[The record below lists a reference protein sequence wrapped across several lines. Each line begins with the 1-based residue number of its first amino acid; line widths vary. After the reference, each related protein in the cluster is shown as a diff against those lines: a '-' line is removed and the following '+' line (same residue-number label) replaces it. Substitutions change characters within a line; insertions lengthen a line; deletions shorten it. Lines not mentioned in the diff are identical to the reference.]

1 MKKLIMLCLIA
12 GLAVNV
18 MAQTKL
24 QVTVKNIKGHK
35 GDILVGLFDNDKD
48 FPRNAMDGKV
58 TKASGNEVTVV
69 FENVKPGKY
78 AVSVLH
84 DANRNKDLD
93 KNKLGIPKEGFG
105 FSNNAMGA
113 IGPPSFE
120 KAQIDLQPD
129 QKDLDISIDMKY
141 M

>member
-1 MKKLIMLCLIA
+1 MALGAMICLAASAI
-12 GLAVNV
+12 
-18 MAQTKL
+18 AQTTL

-48 FPRNAMDGKV
+48 FPRNAKEGKIA
-58 TKASGNEVTVV
+58 KATADQVTVV
-69 FENVKPGKY
+69 FENLKPGKY

-84 DANRNKDLD
+84 DANQNKDMD

-113 IGPPSFE
+113 VGPPSFE
-120 KAQIDLQPD
+120 KAQFDLQPD
-129 QKDLDISIDMKY
+129 QKDKDISIDMKY

>member
-1 MKKLIMLCLIA
+1 MKKLIMVCVVIGVTA
-12 GLAVNV
+12 SV

-24 QVTVKNIKGHK
+24 QVTVKKIKGHK

-48 FPRNAMDGKV
+48 FPRNAKEGKIA
-58 TKASGNEVTVV
+58 KATSDQVTVV
-69 FENVKPGKY
+69 FENLKPGKY
-78 AVSVLH
+78 AISVLH
-84 DANRNKDLD
+84 DANQNKDMD

-113 IGPPSFE
+113 VGPPSFE
-120 KAQIDLQPD
+120 KAQIDLLPD

>member
-1 MKKLIMLCLIA
+1 MKKSMMLCLMMWA
-12 GLAVNV
+12 GFTVV
-18 MAQTKL
+18 AQTNL

-48 FPRNAMDGKV
+48 FPRNAKEGKV
-58 TKASGNEVTVV
+58 AKASGNEVTVV

-84 DANRNKDLD
+84 DANRNKDMD

-105 FSNNAMGA
+105 FSNNVMGA
-113 IGPPSFE
+113 VGPPSFE
-120 KAQIDLQPD
+120 RAQIDLQPD